1 METSNV
7 NQDKSSSTIYS
18 VTDGRQV
25 ELDEIFSL
33 LAYSIVYA
41 DWQDESTP
49 RDKRRG
55 YNIGSVLVDSESN
68 PVFWGLNSVGI
79 TNNATQHSEVRLMTQ
94 YLDVSETFDLK
105 SYTVYTTLEPCA
117 MCGGMMAMAL
127 ISKSV
132 FGQNDVEFS
141 HAIDRLNFDSRSIG
155 GYAPFPRKVVSIP
168 SPSPFT
174 KILNESYQSFLK
186 VDSEKI
192 LAKFL
197 VSNEAK
203 SIYSNAKNTF
213 DTYKVKHNE
222 NQAVYIKA
230 RLFYEN
236 FLIDIN
242 HNLTTSEHE

>member
-1 METSNV
+1 MEILNI
-7 NQDKSSSTIYS
+7 NQDRSSGDVYPLI
-18 VTDGRQV
+18 DGKQV
-25 ELDEIFSL
+25 EIDEIFSL

-49 RDKRRG
+49 RDERRG
-55 YNIGSVLVDSESN
+55 YNIGSVLVDSENN
-68 PVFWGLNSVGI
+68 PVFWGLNSVGV

-105 SYTVYTTLEPCA
+105 SHTVYTTLEPCA

-155 GYAPFPRKVVSIP
+155 GYAPFPRKVACIP

-174 KILNESYQSFLK
+174 EILNESYQSFLK

-203 SIYSNAKNTF
+203 NIYSDARNAF
-213 DTYKVKHNE
+213 ETYKIKHIE
-222 NQAVYIKA
+222 NQAVYNKA
-230 RLFYEN
+230 KLFYKN
-236 FLIDIN
+236 FLADIN
-242 HNLTTSEHE
+242 HNLTTPKHE